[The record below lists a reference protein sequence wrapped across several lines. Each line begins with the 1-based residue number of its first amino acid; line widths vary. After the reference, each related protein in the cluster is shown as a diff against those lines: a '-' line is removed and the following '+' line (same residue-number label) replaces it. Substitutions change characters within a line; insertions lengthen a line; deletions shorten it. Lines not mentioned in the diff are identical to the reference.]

1 MFSWHVFQRIFK
13 YPSSGLRIGIIVIQ
27 GKSNR
32 SVEKQIINC
41 HRGIVRNQGIRT
53 VDKLI
58 QLQAIVFQILIFQV
72 NNVCQHIFSKVIWN
86 LEIMLLNYHKYMII
100 TTEIIKS
107 KKPLLI
113 VQDRNIKFIVQRF
126 LIQSLAACM
135 TVGRHPQDQ
144 PVTVSCFQK
153 LFLICSC
160 GVASLHHLIV
170 TGIAKC
176 KKLPGTAAKELF
188 LRLNKHISWH
198 QTVVEKYLAVVLVRL
213 VAAAMPEIYKSLT
226 LSCHSD
232 PIKRLGVENK
242 G

>member
-1 MFSWHVFQRIFK
+1 
-13 YPSSGLRIGIIVIQ
+13 
-27 GKSNR
+27 
-32 SVEKQIINC
+32 
-41 HRGIVRNQGIRT
+41 
-53 VDKLI
+53 
-58 QLQAIVFQILIFQV
+58 
-72 NNVCQHIFSKVIWN
+72 
-86 LEIMLLNYHKYMII
+86 MII

-144 PVTVSCFQK
+144 LVTVSCFQK

-198 QTVVEKYLAVVLVRL
+198 QTVVEKYLVVVLVRL

-232 PIKRLGVENK
+232 PVKRLGVKNK